1 MIRIER
7 RVLTTVNKPSLR
19 GFGAT
24 ASRALENQGQK
35 KPRVSGVSFLRASSA
50 PGRSLQAA
58 ANERLRERN
67 GSGSEPESS
76 PGAAKRGRCPTVP
89 APTARDWS
97 CLIRDPDFLAIGRG
111 AMQKH
116 FKRRRGDENQP
127 LACCFNTTCR
137 ASIQQFT
144 TPASVPNATRCTE
157 SAKTVGQLP
166 QCGPRESSTS
176 S

>member
-58 ANERLRERN
+58 TNERLRERN

-76 PGAAKRGRCPTVP
+76 PGAAKRGRFPTVP
-89 APTARDWS
+89 VPTAWALS
-97 CLIRDPDFLAIGRG
+97 CLFHASSCLSELIRV
-111 AMQKH
+111 MQISIKTHEAFQIKH
-116 FKRRRGDENQP
+116 LRVF
-127 LACCFNTTCR
+127 
-137 ASIQQFT
+137 
-144 TPASVPNATRCTE
+144 
-157 SAKTVGQLP
+157 
-166 QCGPRESSTS
+166 
-176 S
+176 